1 MPFTAMKTPIAGTP
15 SRSLSQIAASAN
27 PKWLMLSNAG
37 SQPTSKSNNYLSAN
51 SAPHSRDNSRQPS
64 RDNDM
69 AVPERS
75 RERERDLEERGGGKP
90 GSRSPSLNRGRSNN
104 RTGGSPLNAALAS
117 KNLQYSDNHTSNM
130 GGTSHAVPPLP
141 SPPTI
146 QTTAY
151 KTVKKSSFSDSDS
164 DNNFSEISDLEDS
177 PQPYTQSN
185 AKHSRRVS
193 TTSTPEPKHL
203 SSLNRPNNNN
213 LRTEAAV
220 TASIVQTAA
229 AQVYNKSLGSI
240 NRLTSPSRSP
250 TRMLT
255 MATSTT
261 TLNRFIGS
269 MDALSQPAQTHQTH
283 GQQPRFIHDNMSTS
297 ASLKRTENKVDEIK
311 SIIEQQEAKMAV
323 YSKMITNAD
332 NRIRDHID
340 ETSETERLVLKKI
353 KAEREGM
360 LQELKD
366 ERHSLN
372 TIISDAVKQLKDAQ
386 KQMRKEAEERECES
400 CAVHVKQIAASRR
413 EINAQLAEITSLK
426 SDVASLSKQVS
437 SEVEVNTQLSKHL
450 NDVQTLTHMQS
461 ETIHA
466 LTHAS
471 TDLESHLKETIAHLE
486 STTRERVKY
495 ASLAKS
501 LQEDSD
507 AQREEIKRLQVLL
520 ETKKMSIKEYSVMV
534 DDYKAALSAAG
545 LSSLL
550 KLGHSTILKRDPES
564 VQSLEEFTM
573 LILKEIQDLRKQ
585 NKKREAIEKGQSEL
599 IKNYQSELS
608 KRDALIAANQSQL
621 ERTLETADGLQAER
635 DYAVAKIKE
644 TVNECKRRESQFQRD
659 LELREKGVLEV
670 LETSNVNM
678 KTVREGYEV
687 ERCKFKE
694 EIKDLM
700 RNTMALE
707 ANLKAVV
714 KSKKDVESEL
724 SMLKRKL
731 EFKNTE
737 FLRDM
742 GASF

>member
-1 MPFTAMKTPIAGTP
+1 MKSPIAGTP

-27 PKWLMLSNAG
+27 PKWLMLSNTG

-51 SAPHSRDNSRQPS
+51 SMPHSRDNSRQPS
-64 RDNDM
+64 RDNDL

-75 RERERDLEERGGGKP
+75 RERERDHEKERTGKP
-90 GSRSPSLNRGRSNN
+90 GSLNRGRSST
-104 RTGGSPLNAALAS
+104 RTGGSPLNAALTS
-117 KNLQYSDNHTSNM
+117 KSSQHADTHASNM
-130 GGTSHAVPPLP
+130 AGHAVPLLP

-146 QTTAY
+146 QTTAF
-151 KTVKKSSFSDSDS
+151 KTAKKSSFSDSDS
-164 DNNFSEISDLEDS
+164 DNFSEISDLDDS
-177 PQPYTQSN
+177 PQPYTKSN

-193 TTSTPEPKHL
+193 TTSTPEPTHL
-203 SSLNRPNNNN
+203 STLNKPT
-213 LRTEAAV
+213 LRAEAAV

-240 NRLTSPSRSP
+240 NRLASPNRSP

-269 MDALSQPAQTHQTH
+269 MEGLSQPAQN
-283 GQQPRFIHDNMSTS
+283 QQPRFIHDNMSTS

-311 SIIEQQEAKMAV
+311 SIIEQQEAKMAL

-340 ETSETERLVLKKI
+340 ETSETEKTVLKKI

-400 CAVHVKQIAASRR
+400 CAVHVKQIAALGR
-413 EINAQLAEITSLK
+413 ELNAQLAETTNLK
-426 SDVASLSKQVS
+426 SDIASLSKQVS
-437 SEVEVNTQLSKHL
+437 SEVEVNIQLSKHL
-450 NDVQTLTHMQS
+450 HDVQTLTHMQS

-471 TDLESHLKETIAHLE
+471 TDLESHLKETISQLE
-486 STTRERVKY
+486 STSRERTKY
-495 ASLAKS
+495 ANLAKT

-520 ETKKMSIKEYSVMV
+520 ETKKMSIKESSVMV

-550 KLGHSTILKRDPES
+550 KLGHNTILRRDPDS
-564 VQSLEEFTM
+564 VQSLEEFTT

-644 TVNECKRRESQFQRD
+644 TVNECKRREAQFQRD

-707 ANLKAVV
+707 ANLKAVT
-714 KSKKDVESEL
+714 KSKKEVETEL
-724 SMLKRKL
+724 SILKKKL